1 MELVYEGL
9 KLTIIGMTIVYVFLI
24 LLMALIMISARIFKQ
39 SVEFRKVPVEEGKRM
54 HLPIPIISAVIA
66 AYRARKKQ

>member
-24 LLMALIMISARIFKQ
+24 LLMVLIMISARIFKHR
-39 SVEFRKVPVEEGKRM
+39 VEFQRLQVEEGRRM
-54 HLPIPIISAVIA
+54 HLPIPVISAAIA
-66 AYRARKKQ
+66 AYRSRRKQ